1 MAYNKLSILV
11 CGECR
16 FVATLRE
23 SYRTNVAHNVS
34 LVSLFEFPQMCMSI
48 YKYVVC
54 KGSAV
59 LFVVYMSMCKEQSAP
74 VVYNKSVISHY
85 WKLQKHLIHLGIT
98 VAANGNNTFLHC
110 VKPLYNALGIYTFGY
125 AVAWSIVENVAE
137 DEHHLAILFLIHSQH
152 LLQSGQRA
160 VYVAYY

>member
-1 MAYNKLSILV
+1 MAYNKLSILI

-54 KGSAV
+54 KGRAV

-85 WKLQKHLIHLGIT
+85 WKLQKHLIHLGVT

-110 VKPLYNALGIYTFGY
+110 VKPLYNTLGIYTFGY
-125 AVAWSIVENVAE
+125 AVAWSIVKNIAKDAQYIVFALVEK
-137 DEHHLAILFLIHSQH
+137 
-152 LLQSGQRA
+152 LQDALKCR
-160 VYVAYY
+160 